1 MEVLTKSPTTVLLLD
16 VRPAPQYASARIKG
30 SLNLCIPTTLLKRP
44 SFNLQKVENTLGGE
58 QQKRKLRQWRT
69 CAHIIAYDSGTSNL
83 SEASTLISVLKK
95 FTSEGWPGDPLV
107 LRGGFSAFSEQ
118 FPDWVETD
126 SGRESRGHQTSLS
139 ISLTLP
145 VCDPTAISRPDTSGD
160 LCRSIRQN
168 VDLVDGVGQITLK
181 LPPGM
186 TEAAKRSLPQWLQQ
200 TCDRQDNGKLVSEK
214 FLDIEMAEQRRMQE
228 ALTDGHDY
236 TARSPASGGSPA
248 KRVCR
253 IAGIEQGLKNRY
265 SNIYPYDHSRVRL
278 ETVSQGTC
286 DYVNASHVQ
295 ASRSNKRY
303 IATQAPLPATFNVSR
318 LLVCKGKLIAQ
329 WLTRFRF

>member
-1 MEVLTKSPTTVLLLD
+1 MAVLTKSPNSVLLLD
-16 VRPAPQYASARIKG
+16 VRPAPQYSSARIKD

-83 SEASTLISVLKK
+83 TEASTLISVLKK
-95 FTSEGWPGDPLV
+95 FTSEGWPGEPLV

-118 FPDWVETD
+118 FPDWVERD

-145 VCDPTAISRPDTSGD
+145 ACDPTATSSPNTSGG

-168 VDLVDGVGQITLK
+168 IDLIDGVGQITVK
-181 LPPGM
+181 LPTSM
-186 TEAAKRSLPQWLQQ
+186 NETAKRSLPHWLHQ

-214 FLDIEMAEQRRMQE
+214 FLVIEMAEQRRMQE
-228 ALTDGHDY
+228 ALTNGNDY
-236 TARSPASGGSPA
+236 GAASSASGGSPS
-248 KRVCR
+248 KRICR

-265 SNIYPYDHSRVRL
+265 NNIYPYDHSRVRL
-278 ETVSQGTC
+278 ETVSQGSC

-303 IATQAPLPATFNVSR
+303 IATQAPLPATFNVSN
-318 LLVCKGKLIAQ
+318 LLVCKGKKQ
-329 WLTRFRF
+329 